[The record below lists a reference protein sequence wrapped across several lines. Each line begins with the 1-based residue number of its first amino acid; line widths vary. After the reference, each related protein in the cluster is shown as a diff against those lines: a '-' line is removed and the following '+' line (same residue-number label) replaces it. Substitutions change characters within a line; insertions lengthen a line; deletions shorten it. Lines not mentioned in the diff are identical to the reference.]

1 MYENPLRLQ
10 TNHPTKLMLSLKFYT
25 IAEFQKCWSLFWLVY
40 TCKICLLLLV
50 LCQGQIHIVKEF
62 LLSKSKNEI
71 DFFATINQQPQV
83 LIIGTHV
90 IRLWASKWIAS
101 ALVYQHFNLAKTA
114 RREAGNIK
122 AICKQ
127 RNRKGELH
135 QREVLHS
142 WSKIKKSNN
151 YR

>member
-1 MYENPLRLQ
+1 
-10 TNHPTKLMLSLKFYT
+10 MLSLKFY
-25 IAEFQKCWSLFWLVY
+25 IIVEFQKCWSLFWLVY

-90 IRLWASKWIAS
+90 IRLYA
-101 ALVYQHFNLAKTA
+101 NKTDN
-114 RREAGNIK
+114 EFM
-122 AICKQ
+122 
-127 RNRKGELH
+127 RNYLLWLSLEY
-135 QREVLHS
+135 EMI
-142 WSKIKKSNN
+142 WSKTTLS
-151 YR
+151 YQ

>member
-1 MYENPLRLQ
+1 
-10 TNHPTKLMLSLKFYT
+10 MLSLKFYT
-25 IAEFQKCWSLFWLVY
+25 IVKFQKCWSLCWLVY
-40 TCKICLLLLV
+40 TCKICLLLVLCQKNAKKICLLLV

-114 RREAGNIK
+114 RREAGNIE

-127 RNRKGELH
+127 RNRKRELH
-135 QREVLHS
+135 QREVLLS
-142 WSKIKKSNN
+142 WSKINKSNN